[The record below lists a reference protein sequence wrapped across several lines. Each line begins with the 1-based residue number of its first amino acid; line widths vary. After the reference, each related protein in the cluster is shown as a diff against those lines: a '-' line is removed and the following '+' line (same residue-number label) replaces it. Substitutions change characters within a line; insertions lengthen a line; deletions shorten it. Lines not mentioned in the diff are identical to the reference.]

1 MYLHNLAL
9 KAAID
14 SVYSTYL
21 PKGMH
26 PFTYISL
33 EITPT
38 HLDVNVHP
46 TKHEVHFLY
55 EDEIIDKIKRRI
67 ELKLL
72 GSNTSRTFYKQLR
85 LPGIT
90 NPDMEDNENIAIL
103 KNIDKERMN
112 KDRVRTDSKEQKLD
126 KFLLQKQILYQEAN
140 NLNSTS
146 FSRIEDES
154 FKINAARKSGVLLT
168 SIKQMQEN
176 VDRRLNVMLRKI
188 LKDLVFVG
196 IVNQTYALFQY
207 DTKLYLCNT
216 SKFWYVSEHIATFTY
231 SQFLLYFFFFFKHNF
246 RKFINIFY
254 KVK

>member
-1 MYLHNLAL
+1 
-9 KAAID
+9 
-14 SVYSTYL
+14 
-21 PKGMH
+21 MH
-26 PFTYISL
+26 PFSYISL

-85 LPGIT
+85 LPGII
-90 NPDMEDNENIAIL
+90 NPDMEDNENEALL
-103 KNIDKERMN
+103 KIFDKERMD

-126 KFLLQKQILYQEAN
+126 KFLLQKPNPHQEVK

-146 FSRIEDES
+146 FAHIKNGS
-154 FKINAARKSGVLLT
+154 FKTNAARKSEVLLT

-176 VDRRLNVMLRKI
+176 VERRLNVMLRKI

-216 SKFWYVSEHIATFTY
+216 SKFWYVSMHVATLIY
-231 SQFLLYFFFFFKHNF
+231 LC
-246 RKFINIFY
+246 NIY
-254 KVK
+254 